1 MSCPA
6 TGTTEI
12 AFHLNWFTGE
22 ATDDDGN
29 VHVGLGEGHPG
40 EQSKGLTFNDGKP
53 RVYVARVTPAAGGA
67 DYELF
72 VNGASAGK
80 LHADGA
86 VDVTLAGSPV
96 RIGSTYGQSVEGD
109 VAEVVA
115 VKGAPADAD
124 LSRLTTYLAAR
135 YGVAP

>member
-1 MSCPA
+1 M
-6 TGTTEI
+6 
-12 AFHLNWFTGE
+12 
-22 ATDDDGN
+22 
-29 VHVGLGEGHPG
+29 
-40 EQSKGLTFNDGKP
+40 
-53 RVYVARVTPAAGGA
+53 TPAAGGA

-72 VNGASAGK
+72 VNGASTGK

-115 VKGAPADAD
+115 VKGAPTDAD
-124 LSRLTTYLAAR
+124 LSRLTTYLSAR